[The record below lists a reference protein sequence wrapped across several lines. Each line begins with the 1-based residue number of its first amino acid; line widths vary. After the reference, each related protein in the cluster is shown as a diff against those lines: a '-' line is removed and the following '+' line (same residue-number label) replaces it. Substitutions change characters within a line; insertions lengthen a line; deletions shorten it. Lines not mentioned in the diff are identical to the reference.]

1 VEGRRCSRGGKG
13 IAIVIIDSL
22 LLLNLQAFQV
32 GKVLAP
38 VARRVSIVA
47 SWQLL
52 AARYQYR

>member
-1 VEGRRCSRGGKG
+1 VEGRGGGGKA
-13 IAIVIIDSL
+13 IAIVVVDSL

-38 VARRVSIVA
+38 VARRVSRVA